1 MDKKQLNSKID
12 KLKELI
18 KECKKDFY
26 IQEYQDKASDTD
38 ALGILISQYF
48 EWNGSEI
55 LKTAYSAFEDSN
67 FHTFNEKMINLWKSE
82 NA

>member
-26 IQEYQDKASDTD
+26 IPEFQEKASDAD

-55 LKTAYSAFEDSN
+55 FKTTYSAFEDSN
-67 FHTFNEKMINLWKSE
+67 FHTFNEKIKELWSLE
-82 NA
+82 NV

>member
-1 MDKKQLNSKID
+1 MNNKKLD
-12 KLKELI
+12 KLRELI

-26 IQEYQDKASDTD
+26 IPEYQDKASDTD

-67 FHTFNEKMINLWKSE
+67 FHTFNEKMINLWRSE